1 MTKMTLICAA
11 GAVALMAAAC
21 SDNTQEPA
29 APPADAA
36 NTTMT
41 DPMAPTTAPA
51 TTGGMT
57 LGMTNQQLEDA
68 DIVSADGTDLGDVD
82 RVITDASGAVTGLAV
97 RLDGRDGHVVVPVDG
112 LTPTADGDVQTTMT
126 AEALAALPV
135 WTEQAM

>member
-29 APPADAA
+29 VPPADEA

-41 DPMAPTTAPA
+41 DPMAPAPSA

-68 DIVSADGTDLGDVD
+68 DIVSADGTDLGDVE

-97 RLDGRDGHVVVPVDG
+97 SLDGRDGHVVVPVDG

-126 AEALAALPV
+126 AEALAALPA